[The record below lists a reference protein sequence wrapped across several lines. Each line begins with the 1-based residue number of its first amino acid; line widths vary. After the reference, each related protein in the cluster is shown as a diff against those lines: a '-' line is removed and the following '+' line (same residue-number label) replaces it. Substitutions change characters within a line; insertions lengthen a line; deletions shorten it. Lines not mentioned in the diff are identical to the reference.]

1 MKKSTKAIL
10 LLCGIFLLFVA
21 LNFLL
26 SAGSRQSQENESN
39 GDRSSFASTPFGTL
53 AYYTLLEETGYPV
66 TRLTRPYSSLKDSG
80 EIGTLIIIS
89 LPPTSN
95 PDPEEFAE
103 VEKWVQSGGLLI
115 VIDRDIQLEFPGNIQ
130 VHTTPAYIGSPVRPV
145 QPTQLAK
152 GIRRLSVT
160 TNPASYVTVTGSS
173 TVVDLA
179 DNQGAIVADTKLG
192 RGRLIFVT
200 EPHIVANNG
209 IGEDDNL
216 TLALNVLQGRPA
228 GKIAFDEYHHGYG
241 TGGLFSGGGL
251 LGYFKGTPVPWILV
265 QAILISMLLIYSRGR
280 RFARA
285 LPLKTE
291 RRTTNLEFV
300 SSMANIARIA
310 RASGLAMENI
320 YAEFRRRLCH
330 YTGLGREVD
339 SPRLAKEVAIRSRIS
354 ERSLRDLMAR
364 CERIIAGHRA
374 SDSEMLNL
382 VTRIRDIE
390 SDLKLWGPVK

>member
-10 LLCGIFLLFVA
+10 LVGGIFFLLVA
-21 LNFLL
+21 LNFFL

-66 TRLTRPYSSLKDSG
+66 TRLTRSYTSLKDSS
-80 EIGTLIIIS
+80 EIGTLILIS

-103 VEKWVQSGGLLI
+103 VERWVQAGGLLI
-115 VIDRDIQLEFPGNIQ
+115 VIDREIQIELPGNIQ
-130 VHTTPAYIGSPVRPV
+130 VHTTPAYISSPVRPV
-145 QPTQLAK
+145 QPTLFAK
-152 GIRRLSVT
+152 GVRRLSVT
-160 TNPASYVTVTGSS
+160 NPSSYVSLTGSS
-173 TVVDLA
+173 TVVDIA

-192 RGRLIFVT
+192 RGRVIFVT

-209 IGEDDNL
+209 IDEDDNL
-216 TLALNVLQGRPA
+216 ALALNVLQGRPG

-241 TGGLFSGGGL
+241 TGSLLSGGGF
-251 LGYFKGTPVPWILV
+251 LGYFKGTPVPWILLQV
-265 QAILISMLLIYSRGR
+265 ILISVFLIYSRGR

-330 YTGLGREVD
+330 YTGLGRDVD
-339 SPRLAKEVAIRSRIS
+339 SPRLAKEVASRSRIS

-364 CERIIAGHRA
+364 CERIIAGYRA

-390 SDLKLWGPVK
+390 SDLKLWGPLR

>member
-1 MKKSTKAIL
+1 MRKSTKAIL
-10 LLCGIFLLFVA
+10 LIGGIFLLLVG
-21 LNFLL
+21 LNFFL

-39 GDRSSFASTPFGTL
+39 GDRSSFAATPYGTL

-66 TRLTRPYSSLKDSG
+66 TRLTRPYTTLKDSSD
-80 EIGTLIIIS
+80 IGTLILIS

-95 PDPEEFAE
+95 PDAEEFAE
-103 VEKWVQSGGLLI
+103 VEQWVQAGGLLI
-115 VIDRDIQLEFPGNIQ
+115 IIDREIQVELPGNIQ

-145 QPTQLAK
+145 QPTILAK

-160 TNPASYVTVTGSS
+160 NPASYVSVSGGSA
-173 TVVDLA
+173 VVDIA
-179 DNQGAIVADTKLG
+179 DNQGAIVADTKVG
-192 RGRLIFVT
+192 RGRVIFVT

-209 IGEDDNL
+209 IEEDDNL
-216 TLALNVLQGRPA
+216 ALALNVLQGRPA

-241 TGGLFSGGGL
+241 AGGLFSGGGL
-251 LGYFKGTPVPWILV
+251 LGYFKGTPVVWILV
-265 QAILISMLLIYSRGR
+265 QAILLSVLLIYSRGR
-280 RFARA
+280 RFARP
-285 LPLKTE
+285 LPLKIE

-320 YAEFRRRLCH
+320 YSEFRRRLCH
-330 YTGLGREVD
+330 HTGLGREVD
-339 SPRLAKEVAIRSRIS
+339 SPRLAREVASRSRIS
-354 ERSLRDLMAR
+354 ERSLRDLMMR
-364 CERIIAGHRA
+364 CERIIGGERA
-374 SDSEMLNL
+374 SDSEMLSL

>member
-1 MKKSTKAIL
+1 MKKNTKAIL
-10 LLCGIFLLFVA
+10 LVGGIFLLLVG

-26 SAGSRQSQENESN
+26 STGSRQSQENESN
-39 GDRSSFASTPFGTL
+39 GDRSTFAATPFGTL
-53 AYYTLLEETGYPV
+53 SYYTLLQETGYPV
-66 TRLTRPYSSLKDSG
+66 TRLVRPYTSLRDSSD
-80 EIGTLIIIS
+80 IGTLILIS

-95 PDPEEFAE
+95 PSAEEFDA
-103 VEKWVQSGGLLI
+103 VQKWVQAGGLLI
-115 VIDRDIQLEFPGNIQ
+115 IIDREIQVELPGNTQ
-130 VHTTPAYIGSPVRPV
+130 VHTTPAYISSPVRPV
-145 QPTQLAK
+145 QPTTLVK

-160 TNPASYVTVTGSS
+160 NPSSYVTVSGSS
-173 TVVDLA
+173 TVVDIG
-179 DNQGAIVADTKLG
+179 DNLGAIVADTKVG
-192 RGRLIFVT
+192 RGRVIFIT

-209 IGEDDNL
+209 IDEDDNL
-216 TLALNVLQGRPA
+216 ALALNVLDGRPA

-241 TGGLFSGGGL
+241 AGGLFTGGL
-251 LGYFKGTPVPWILV
+251 LGYFKGTPVPWILI
-265 QAILISMLLIYSRGR
+265 QAILLSVLLIYSRGR
-280 RFARA
+280 RFARP

-320 YAEFRRRLCH
+320 YSEFRRRLCH

-339 SPRLAKEVAIRSRIS
+339 SPRLAKEVASRSRIS
-354 ERSLRDLMAR
+354 ERSLRDLMVR
-364 CERIIAGHRA
+364 RERIIGGERA

-390 SDLKLWGPVK
+390 SDLKLWGPAK